1 MLFFRVILCSQ
12 QNWVESY
19 REFPYTP
26 CFHTWL
32 ASPVM
37 NIPHQSHTFFSTL
50 ATLQSLHD
58 NQGWNLGL
66 ESKPGVQTIEPPG
79 NSHQS
84 HAFITTD
91 EFTLT
96 HPYHPKNRIFWLQR
110 FSCIILND
118 PTTQLMKL
126 LWILRLRII
135 KFHL

>member
-26 CFHTWL
+26 CLHTWL

-37 NIPHQSHTFFSTL
+37 NIPHQRHTFFFHFGYFAEL
-50 ATLQSLHD
+50 A
-58 NQGWNLGL
+58 WR
-66 ESKPGVQTIEPPG
+66 PGMEPGPTWWKHKVQTTDPPG

-84 HAFITTD
+84 HTFITID
-91 EFTLT
+91 EVTLT
-96 HPYHPKNRIFWLQR
+96 HPYHPKNIIFLLQR
-110 FSCIILND
+110 LSCIILND
-118 PTTQLMKL
+118 PTTVNL

-135 KFHL
+135 RFHL